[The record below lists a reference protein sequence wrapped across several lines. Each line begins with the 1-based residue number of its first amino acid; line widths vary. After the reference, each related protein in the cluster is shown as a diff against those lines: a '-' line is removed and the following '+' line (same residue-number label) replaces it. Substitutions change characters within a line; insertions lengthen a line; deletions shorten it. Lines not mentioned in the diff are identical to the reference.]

1 MKKLISLL
9 LILLSLTSLSA
20 KEKVLATVN
29 GQNITMEDIKIILA
43 SSPNVKFENL
53 PQSSKEQIISQAID
67 KKIITNI
74 AMKSKII
81 KSKEYKKNLIKLKE
95 NLAFILWLKNTS
107 ENIKISDKE
116 VKKFY
121 KKNKKNY
128 QRESKVKARH
138 ILVGT
143 KKEAKKIIKQL
154 NKSKSLKKDFIKMAK
169 ELSTGPSGKNGGD
182 LGFFEK
188 TQMVA
193 PFSKVAFSLPVGG
206 FSKTPVKTQFGYH
219 IIFVEEKKAGG
230 STSFKEVKPQI
241 MQQLQ
246 MKKFGDKMK
255 SKTAKL
261 RKKSRI
267 KIY

>member
-1 MKKLISLL
+1 
-9 LILLSLTSLSA
+9 
-20 KEKVLATVN
+20 
-29 GQNITMEDIKIILA
+29 
-43 SSPNVKFENL
+43 
-53 PQSSKEQIISQAID
+53 
-67 KKIITNI
+67 
-74 AMKSKII
+74 
-81 KSKEYKKNLIKLKE
+81 
-95 NLAFILWLKNTS
+95 
-107 ENIKISDKE
+107 
-116 VKKFY
+116 
-121 KKNKKNY
+121 
-128 QRESKVKARH
+128 
-138 ILVGT
+138 
-143 KKEAKKIIKQL
+143 
-154 NKSKSLKKDFIKMAK
+154 
-169 ELSTGPSGKNGGD
+169 
-182 LGFFEK
+182 
-188 TQMVA
+188 MVA